1 MIIGLM
7 PPLGSNDAS
16 SELSLLLA
24 KIGNTLSGEV
34 FNPGAIQTFGRR
46 LALLDSADS
55 SNARP
60 RLNVFSAPDMQ
71 LIMLSDA
78 SLSSQ
83 YLPTTHVKLRPDTPL
98 DWNLPGRWVAASVP
112 NNEVE
117 PILWASDPLGH
128 QWLYFTET
136 RHGIVFSN
144 DFYVTCLLA
153 PTAGEINL
161 SNLRRALVLG
171 YMLGEETIHPA
182 IRLAPPGCV
191 FEWTNGGFHIHSFH
205 RLKYGDVLAGKSN
218 DAKKNA
224 VVTAFESAAEGWKKI
239 LPERTS
245 ISLSAGLDSR
255 TALSYL
261 RRAGLKMPC
270 FTFGHPESV
279 EVRDAARIAALVG
292 TTTQVFP
299 IPDISWNDWEIS
311 TQRLGSAG
319 QVQMSGWAQ
328 AWLRYIGHEAD
339 ALVHG
344 YLGDALTGKHLS
356 SSIVGALSNGLS
368 YFTNFS
374 IDSFWRDWPGLRKQ
388 WREHMAPELE
398 ADFREVLSGV
408 DVAFAHQ
415 QTLHLDLYCH
425 ERLWTAFQP
434 NFLGQSVLPA
444 CFFYHPDILQVWTN
458 LSIADLDRQAL
469 YNQANH
475 QAFPTLFPGQPT
487 ASFNLARRIARKVL
501 QMFNNSLPDSQR
513 PIVIDKTSMIAAT
526 NQQAISR
533 ILAVQDTL
541 DKVVDVRYVISRI
554 ENSGRNM
561 LSQDE
566 CAALIRVINVAHLL
580 ALIQK

>member
-1 MIIGLM
+1 
-7 PPLGSNDAS
+7 
-16 SELSLLLA
+16 
-24 KIGNTLSGEV
+24 
-34 FNPGAIQTFGRR
+34 
-46 LALLDSADS
+46 
-55 SNARP
+55 
-60 RLNVFSAPDMQ
+60 
-71 LIMLSDA
+71 
-78 SLSSQ
+78 
-83 YLPTTHVKLRPDTPL
+83 
-98 DWNLPGRWVAASVP
+98 
-112 NNEVE
+112 
-117 PILWASDPLGH
+117 
-128 QWLYFTET
+128 
-136 RHGIVFSN
+136 VFSN
-144 DFYVTCLLA
+144 DFRVTCLLA
-153 PTAGEINL
+153 PSASEIDIA
-161 SNLRRALVLG
+161 SLRRALVLG

-191 FEWTNGGFHIHSFH
+191 FEWINGGFHIHSFH
-205 RLKYGDVLAGKSN
+205 RLEYGDVLAGKSN
-218 DAKKNA
+218 DAKQKA
-224 VVTAFESAAEGWKKI
+224 VVTAFESAAEGWKQI

-245 ISLSAGLDSR
+245 ISLSGGLDSR

-261 RRAGLKMPC
+261 RRAGVKMPC

-292 TTTQVFP
+292 TTTQVSS

-319 QVQMSGWAQ
+319 QVQVSGWAQ
-328 AWLRYIGHEAD
+328 AWLRYIGHETD

-356 SSIVGALSNGLS
+356 SSIGEALSNGLS
-368 YFTNFS
+368 YWTNWS
-374 IDSFWRDWPGLRKQ
+374 IGSFWRDWPGLRKH
-388 WREHMAPELE
+388 WREHMVPELE
-398 ADFREVLSGV
+398 ADFRAVLSGV
-408 DVAFAHQ
+408 DVAFPYQ
-415 QTLHLDLYCH
+415 QTLHLDLYC
-425 ERLWTAFQP
+425 RQRRWVASQS
-434 NFLGQSVLPA
+434 NNLGEVVLPA

-475 QAFPTLFPGQPT
+475 QAFPNLFPGQPT
-487 ASFNLARRIARKVL
+487 ASFNLARRIVRKVL
-501 QMFNNSLPDSQR
+501 QMFNSSLPDSQR

-554 ENSGRNM
+554 ENPGRNM

>member
-7 PPLGSNDAS
+7 QPLGSNDAS

-24 KIGNTLSGEV
+24 KIGNTLSGEA

-46 LALLDSADS
+46 LALLDSAGS

-60 RLNVFSAPDMQ
+60 RLKVFSAPDMQ
-71 LIMLSDA
+71 LITLSDA

-83 YLPTTHVKLRPDTPL
+83 YLPTTHVKLKPDTPF
-98 DWNLPGRWVAASVP
+98 DWNLPGRWITTCIP
-112 NNEVE
+112 NNELD
-117 PILWASDPLGH
+117 PILWASDPLGA

-144 DFYVTCLLA
+144 DFRATCLLA
-153 PTAGEINL
+153 PAASEIDL
-161 SNLRRALVLG
+161 SGLRRALVLG

-191 FEWTNGGFHIHSFH
+191 FEWINGGFQIHSFR

-218 DAKKNA
+218 NAKKNA
-224 VVTAFESAAEGWKKI
+224 VVTAFESAAEGWEKI

-261 RRAGLKMPC
+261 RRAGLKMPYL
-270 FTFGHPESV
+270 TFGHPESV

-319 QVQMSGWAQ
+319 QVQVSGWTQ
-328 AWLRYIGHEAD
+328 AWLRYIGHETD

-356 SSIVGALSNGLS
+356 SSIGGALSNGLS
-368 YFTNFS
+368 YWTNWS
-374 IDSFWRDWPGLRKQ
+374 IGSFWRDWPGLRKH
-388 WREHMAPELE
+388 WREHMVPELE
-398 ADFREVLSGV
+398 ADFRAVLSGV
-408 DVAFAHQ
+408 DVAFPYQ
-415 QTLHLDLYCH
+415 QALHFDLYC
-425 ERLWTAFQP
+425 RQRRWVASQS
-434 NFLGQSVLPA
+434 NDLGEVVLPV

-475 QAFPTLFPGQPT
+475 QAFPNLFPGQPT

-501 QMFNNSLPDSQR
+501 QMFSSSLPDSQR

-554 ENSGRNM
+554 EKSGRNM
-561 LSQDE
+561 LSQVE
-566 CAALIRVINVAHLL
+566 CAALIRIVNVAHLL
-580 ALIQK
+580 VLIRK